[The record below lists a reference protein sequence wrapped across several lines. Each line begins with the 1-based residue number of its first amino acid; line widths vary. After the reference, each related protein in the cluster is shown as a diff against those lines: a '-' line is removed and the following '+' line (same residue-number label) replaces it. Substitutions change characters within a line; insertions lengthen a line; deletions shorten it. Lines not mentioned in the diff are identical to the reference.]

1 MGNWLPI
8 LVLGLTQ
15 FVMVLDG
22 TVMNVSISAVVA
34 DLGTTVS
41 AMQLAIATFTLTMAA
56 FMLAGA
62 GLGTRLGRRRTFLI
76 GNLIYAVG
84 SLLTALAPDFT
95 ALFLGWS
102 LVEGLGAALVVPAIA
117 SLAAFNYS
125 GRERALAY
133 AVLGGIAGAAAAAGP
148 LIGGW
153 MTSTLSWRYVFVIET
168 VLIVALILPLHQR
181 IRDEPAAQQ
190 QGPFDWLGVVGSA
203 LAMGITVLALV
214 SASSWGM
221 VQPLDP
227 PFTVAGFSPTLPLV
241 ILGGLVAWAF
251 CSWEEQ
257 LTRQGGQP
265 LLGLG
270 LLAIPQLRA
279 GLAAQMVLYFIVAG
293 SFFILPLYLQTVL
306 ELDALQSGIRMLPL
320 SVCLFAVALIG
331 SKLAARLAPRLLI
344 RRGLLMACAGMVLLI
359 AAITPE
365 ARGHLF
371 TLAMAVIGSGVGL
384 AISQIGNVN
393 LSAADACRS
402 TEVGGLQGTAQN
414 LGSSLGVALAGTVL
428 FIGLA
433 QQLNTTVTSSAV
445 ISPQLQQA
453 TAEAISSGVQ
463 VVPSSSLQQL
473 MQEAA
478 VPQDQADAL
487 LQDYSSSK
495 LQALRRGLGIVLI
508 AGLLALPLLRE
519 LPNQPL
525 PR

>member
-1 MGNWLPI
+1 MRNWLPI

-22 TVMNVSISAVVA
+22 TVMNVSISAVVG
-34 DLGTTVS
+34 DLGTSVS

-76 GNLIYAVG
+76 GNLVYAVG
-84 SLLTALAPDFT
+84 SLITALAPNFT

-133 AVLGGIAGAAAAAGP
+133 AVLGGIAGAASAAGP

-168 VLIVALILPLHQR
+168 ALILGLILPLHRR
-181 IRDEPAAQQ
+181 IRDERPAMQK
-190 QGPFDWLGVVGSA
+190 GPFDWLGVLGSA
-203 LAMGITVLALV
+203 LAMGIVVLALV

-221 VQPLDP
+221 VMPLNP

-241 ILGGLVAWAF
+241 IIGALVGWGF

-257 LTRQGGQP
+257 VQRRGGQP
-265 LLGLG
+265 LLGLD
-270 LLAIPQLRA
+270 LMHIPELRA
-279 GLAAQMVLYFIVAG
+279 GLASQMVLYFIVAG

-320 SVCLFAVALIG
+320 SLCLFAVALLG
-331 SKLAARLAPRLLI
+331 SKLAARVAPRSLIRSGLLI
-344 RRGLLMACAGMVLLI
+344 ACAGLVLLI
-359 AAITPE
+359 GAITPD

-393 LSAADACRS
+393 LSAADASRS

-433 QQLNTTVTSSAV
+433 QQLNTAVANSAV

-453 TAEAISSGVQ
+453 TRDATASGVQ
-463 VVPSSSLQQL
+463 VVPGSSLQQL
-473 MQEAA
+473 MQEASL
-478 VPQDQADAL
+478 PDKQANAL
-487 LQDYSSSK
+487 LQDYNSSK

-508 AGLLALPLLRE
+508 AGLLALPLTRA
-519 LPNQPL
+519 LPDRPL
-525 PR
+525 QS